1 MRVLGPDAAEMPL
14 LTVRPEVRGSGL
26 GTVLLCLLENALAEA
41 GVGTMYMPGLPP
53 LPHNSLVH
61 MSADLDPASQNGG
74 AEDHGK
80 ELPVCASHAILGY
93 GLPGLG
99 DGLHFPTRRGEPA
112 NKRKGHDLQH
122 L

>member
-1 MRVLGPDAAEMPL
+1 MPL

-41 GVGTMYMPGLPP
+41 GVGTMYMPGLPS
-53 LPHNSLVH
+53 LPHNPLVH
-61 MSADLDPASQNGG
+61 MGADLDPASHNGR
-74 AEDHGK
+74 AEKAAQDHGK
-80 ELPVCASHAILGY
+80 ELPVCDSHASLGC

-99 DGLHFPTRRGEPA
+99 DGLHIPSRKGEPA
-112 NKRKGHDLQH
+112 HEPEGHDLQH